1 MGRGPRPPVWLA
13 VLVSARRAAA
23 LINSPGLTF
32 GVLSNWGGQGTSPYT
47 TPGQVAAAAALEAV
61 AAATKAAFVVS
72 AGGNFLPQGL
82 PGARQDWDH
91 PRG

>member
-1 MGRGPRPPVWLA
+1 MPGAPRLPAWLA
-13 VLVSARRAAA
+13 GLALARGTQA

-32 GVLSNWGGQGTSPYT
+32 GVLSNWGGQGTVPYT

-82 PGARQDWDH
+82 PGAGRRLG
-91 PRG
+91 PP